1 VQSLG
6 QFDYVIV
13 GAGSAG
19 CVLANRLSAD
29 GRNRVLLLE
38 AGGRDDYLWIHV
50 PIGYLYCM
58 GNPRTDWCLKTEPE
72 AGLGARALNYP
83 RGKVLG
89 GCSSINGMIYIR
101 GQARDYDQWRQLGN
115 AGWGWDDVLPFF
127 LRAED
132 QAALPADELHATG
145 GEWRIEHQRLDWE
158 ILRAFREAA
167 AEAGI
172 RKVEDFNRGD
182 NEGVA
187 RFHVNQR
194 RGRRLNT
201 ARAFL
206 GPAAKRANLRVV
218 THAQATGIRFDG
230 RRVVGLYLKVKGEAT
245 SVDIGGELILSAGS
259 IGSPHLLQLS
269 GIGPAALLKSHGI
282 TVRHDL
288 PGVGGN
294 LQDHLQI
301 RCVYKV
307 SGVTTLNQRAN
318 SWLGKL
324 GMGLEYA
331 LFRSGPLSMAPS
343 QLGAFARSDPARE
356 TANLEYHVQP
366 LSLDRFGEP
375 LHSFP
380 AFTASVCNLRPESRG
395 TVQLKSPDPLTPP
408 AIRPNY
414 LSTPGDRQVAAESV
428 RLTRKIVSQPGLQ
441 RYRPEEFRPGPAIVT
456 DDELAKA
463 AGEIATTIFHP
474 VGTCKMGSD
483 THAVVDERLR
493 VRGIERL
500 RVVDASI
507 MPTITSGNTAAPTM
521 MIAEKAAAMIAEDRH

>member
-1 VQSLG
+1 MQSLG

-282 TVRHDL
+282 TVR
-288 PGVGGN
+288 
-294 LQDHLQI
+294 
-301 RCVYKV
+301 
-307 SGVTTLNQRAN
+307 
-318 SWLGKL
+318 
-324 GMGLEYA
+324 
-331 LFRSGPLSMAPS
+331 
-343 QLGAFARSDPARE
+343 
-356 TANLEYHVQP
+356 
-366 LSLDRFGEP
+366 
-375 LHSFP
+375 
-380 AFTASVCNLRPESRG
+380 
-395 TVQLKSPDPLTPP
+395 
-408 AIRPNY
+408 
-414 LSTPGDRQVAAESV
+414 
-428 RLTRKIVSQPGLQ
+428 
-441 RYRPEEFRPGPAIVT
+441 
-456 DDELAKA
+456 
-463 AGEIATTIFHP
+463 
-474 VGTCKMGSD
+474 
-483 THAVVDERLR
+483 
-493 VRGIERL
+493 
-500 RVVDASI
+500 
-507 MPTITSGNTAAPTM
+507 
-521 MIAEKAAAMIAEDRH
+521 